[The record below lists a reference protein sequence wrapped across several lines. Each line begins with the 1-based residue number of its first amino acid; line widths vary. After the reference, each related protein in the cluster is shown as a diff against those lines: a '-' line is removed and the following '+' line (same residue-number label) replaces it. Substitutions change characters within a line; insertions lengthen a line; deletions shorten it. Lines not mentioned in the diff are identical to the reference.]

1 MNRHVRWIIVLL
13 ANLILIFLVAE
24 LNHSL
29 AIWSLHVYLG
39 GLFLTFSSL
48 HLSLKQGLLATGAT
62 GLMLD
67 STNPLPFGSTFILL
81 LVCHVVVFSLRGNFA
96 RSNLRTEVAIA
107 LSLNLVLMLSY
118 GLLAAGDTPSPSIY
132 WTRIAWEFLF
142 SLVGV
147 ALFAPWFF
155 AFQRM
160 ALGFFGVD
168 LEVETRETP

>member
-1 MNRHVRWIIVLL
+1 MNRHIRWIIVLL
-13 ANLILIFLVAE
+13 TNLILILLVAE
-24 LNHSL
+24 LNHGL

-67 STNPLPFGSTFILL
+67 STNPLPFGSTFILFL
-81 LVCHVVVFSLRGNFA
+81 ICHVVVFSLRGNFA
-96 RSNLRTEVAIA
+96 RSNLRTEVVLA

-118 GLLAAGDTPSPSIY
+118 GLLAAGGTPYPSIY
-132 WTRIAWEFLF
+132 WTRIAWDLLF

-147 ALFAPWFF
+147 ALLAPWFF
-155 AFQRM
+155 ALQRT
-160 ALGFFGVD
+160 ALGFVGVD
-168 LEVETRETP
+168 LEAEQREAP